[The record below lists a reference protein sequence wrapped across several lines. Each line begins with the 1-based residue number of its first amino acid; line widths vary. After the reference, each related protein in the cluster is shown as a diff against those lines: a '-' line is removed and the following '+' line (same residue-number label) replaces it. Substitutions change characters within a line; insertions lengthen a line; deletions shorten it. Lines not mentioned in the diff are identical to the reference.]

1 MRGLLL
7 LVLLAA
13 ACGGEDD
20 RPVTR
25 RECIGFVAHHWM
37 LEDLVDLSDEGL
49 GSELGKELASRR
61 FKNEEEALRMIR
73 TAERGSL
80 DGEGE
85 GERRI
90 ARCLAERTR
99 RNVQCAVRATSI
111 AEIERCPR

>member
-1 MRGLLL
+1 M
-7 LVLLAA
+7 AA
-13 ACGGEDD
+13 RLTAASRRDARSD

-37 LEDLVDLSDEGL
+37 IEDLASIGGDQL
-49 GSELGKELASRR
+49 GAEVGRELAGKR
-61 FKNEEEALRMIR
+61 FENEEEALQMIR
-73 TAERGSL
+73 MAERGSIPPA
-80 DGEGE
+80 DGE

-99 RNVQCAVRATSI
+99 KNVQCAVRASSI